1 MLWITT
7 SKQSQSDPKCPSPP
21 GVKETTKFSSTL
33 FRNYPIALSR
43 WLMSSVCFLECLVR
57 LKHHAGTSQNFCLF
71 LHVQRYW
78 LLQRL
83 PMRNLY
89 FYVSVNNQYFC
100 LKNTDDVHILNQV
113 TQFELH
119 LIFFQMLRDDLDFN
133 WICWK
138 SKNTDSDFSTT
149 ILKGWFFC
157 DKICKNI
164 AIPFW
169 FSDEV
174 SIYWCSYSVIQFT
187 QK

>member
-33 FRNYPIALSR
+33 FRNYPTALSR

-100 LKNTDDVHILNQV
+100 RKNTDDVHIPNQV
-113 TQFELH
+113 TQVNYIWSFFKCWEMTW
-119 LIFFQMLRDDLDFN
+119 IFVGNPKILTQTFLQPS
-133 WICWK
+133 WK
-138 SKNTDSDFSTT
+138 GNFSVTKSAKT
-149 ILKGWFFC
+149 
-157 DKICKNI
+157 
-164 AIPFW
+164 
-169 FSDEV
+169 
-174 SIYWCSYSVIQFT
+174 
-187 QK
+187 